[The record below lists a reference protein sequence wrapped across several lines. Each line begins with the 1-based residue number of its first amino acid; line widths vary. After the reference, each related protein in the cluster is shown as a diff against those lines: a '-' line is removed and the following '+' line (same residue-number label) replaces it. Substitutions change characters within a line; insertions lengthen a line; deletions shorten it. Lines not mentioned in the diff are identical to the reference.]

1 MPIKER
7 AGDFWTQGWTHLQ
20 SYKYNWKTCSDDV
33 EAKTACCCCPSLCR
47 FYKIIKLMYIFSVCN
62 LNSLYQFYFGFLL
75 YQSVNIFNFVAKL
88 TTKMKFA
95 TCIKTLKLHQ
105 LLVFPSN
112 GCMQYF
118 MPIKI
123 FTGEKGVMWSSSAHQ
138 KRYACVYL
146 TCLTPISLNT
156 SVVKL

>member
-75 YQSVNIFNFVAKL
+75 YHSVNIFNFVAKL

>member
-7 AGDFWTQGWTHLQ
+7 AGDFWTQGW
-20 SYKYNWKTCSDDV
+20 TCSDDV

-47 FYKIIKLMYIFSVCN
+47 FYKIIKLMYIFSFTQFFLPCN

-75 YQSVNIFNFVAKL
+75 YHSVNIFNFVAKL

-112 GCMQYF
+112 GCIIMQYF
-118 MPIKI
+118 TPIKI